1 MEKDPH
7 TRTVRR
13 IAPLN
18 PLRAFEAA
26 ARHLSFTQAADELC
40 VTQGAVSRSVKALED
55 YMGEPLFERC
65 HNGLLLSEKS
75 DMLAHRLTD
84 IFDRLSAATAEFRGQ
99 KSTSILTLRTYTS
112 FMIGFLLPNLANFQ
126 MHHPKI
132 KVRLISGTDSVELS
146 RSQEDVRIRYGH
158 GQWRG
163 VESTLLFRDQLRP
176 VCSPK
181 LLDPAKRPYPISV
194 LKDHVLLHQEFR
206 HNDWPDW
213 LARAGGED
221 ITAKSNVTFEEL
233 SVAYQAAISG
243 AGIVV
248 AQCPY
253 FLREIAEGQLFEPF
267 DEVLHRDLG
276 YYLTIPHERR
286 DASQVVAF
294 KDWLVRQ
301 FRQLDLK
308 ENETAPAMK
317 PAQPAVDKL
326 PVKNYKFSESRAA

>member
-1 MEKDPH
+1 MDRDPH
-7 TRTVRR
+7 PKSIRR

-55 YMGEPLFERC
+55 YMGVPLFERC

-75 DMLAHRLTD
+75 DILAHRLTD
-84 IFDRLSAATAEFRGQ
+84 IFDRLSAATSEFKGE
-99 KSTSILTLRTYTS
+99 KNASILTLRTYTS
-112 FMIGFLLPNLANFQ
+112 FMIGFLLPNLADFQ
-126 MHHPKI
+126 ILHPKI

-146 RSQEDVRIRYGH
+146 RNQEDVRIRYGH
-158 GQWRG
+158 GQWRD

-213 LARAGGED
+213 LACAGAED
-221 ITAKSNVTFEEL
+221 FTAKSNVTFEEL

-243 AGIVV
+243 AGIVI
-248 AQCPY
+248 AQRPY
-253 FLREIAEGQLFEPF
+253 FTREVAEGQLFEPF
-267 DEVLHRDLG
+267 DTILHRDLG

-286 DASQVVAF
+286 DVPQVVAF
-294 KDWLVRQ
+294 KEWLVKA
-301 FRQLDLK
+301 FRVKDAK
-308 ENETAPAMK
+308 SNESSAVIEL
-317 PAQPAVDKL
+317 AQPSTEKIVMAA
-326 PVKNYKFSESRAA
+326 YKPKQSQAA

>member
-1 MEKDPH
+1 MDKDPH
-7 TRTVRR
+7 ARSARR

-84 IFDRLSAATAEFRGQ
+84 IFDRLGAATAEFRGQ
-99 KSTSILTLRTYTS
+99 KSTSILTVRTYTS

-126 MHHPKI
+126 VLHPKV
-132 KVRLISGTDSVELS
+132 KVRLVSGTDSVELS

-163 VESTLLFRDQLRP
+163 VESTLLFHDQLRP

-181 LLDPAKRPYPISV
+181 LLDPAKRPYSPKV

-206 HNDWPDW
+206 RSDWPDW
-213 LARAGGED
+213 LASVKGEN
-221 ITAKSNVTFEEL
+221 ITAKDNLTFEEL

-243 AGIVV
+243 VGIVI
-248 AQCPY
+248 AQRPY
-253 FLREIAEGQLFEPF
+253 FAREIAEGQLFEPF
-267 DEVLHRDLG
+267 DTVLHRDLG

-286 DASQVVAF
+286 DVPQVVAF
-294 KDWLVRQ
+294 RNWLVQ
-301 FRQLDLK
+301 AFRTLDFNDSAAVIPMAK
-308 ENETAPAMK
+308 PEAARNADAGAPK
-317 PAQPAVDKL
+317 
-326 PVKNYKFSESRAA
+326 SSHSRAA

>member
-1 MEKDPH
+1 MEKDPQ
-7 TRTVRR
+7 TRSVRR

-26 ARHLSFTQAADELC
+26 ARYLSFTQAADELC

-84 IFDRLSAATAEFRGQ
+84 IFDRLSDATAEFRGQ
-99 KSTSILTLRTYTS
+99 KNASILTLRTYTS

-126 MHHPKI
+126 VQHPKI

-158 GQWRG
+158 GHWRG

-181 LLDPAKRPYPISV
+181 LLDPAKRPYPISI

-213 LARAGGED
+213 LAAAGGGD
-221 ITAKSNVTFEEL
+221 VTAKSNVTFEEL

-243 AGIVV
+243 AGIVI
-248 AQCPY
+248 AQRPY
-253 FLREIAEGQLFEPF
+253 FSREIAEGQLFEPF
-267 DEVLHRDLG
+267 DTVLRRDLG

-286 DASQVVAF
+286 DVPQVVAF
-294 KDWLVRQ
+294 KDWLVQQ
-301 FRQLDLK
+301 FRQQDVTDK
-308 ENETAPAMK
+308 TPIVAINPAPPIVEKPAMAAYK
-317 PAQPAVDKL
+317 PRQ
-326 PVKNYKFSESRAA
+326 SRAA

>member
-7 TRTVRR
+7 TRSVRR

-99 KSTSILTLRTYTS
+99 KNASILTLRTYTS

-126 MHHPKI
+126 VQHPKI
-132 KVRLISGTDSVELS
+132 KVRLISGTDSVELN
-146 RSQEDVRIRYGH
+146 RSLEDVRIRYGH

-213 LARAGGED
+213 LACAGGD
-221 ITAKSNVTFEEL
+221 NIVAKNNVTFEEL

-243 AGIVV
+243 AGIVI
-248 AQCPY
+248 AQKPY
-253 FLREIAEGQLFEPF
+253 FTREIADGQLFEPF
-267 DEVLHRDLG
+267 DTVLHRELG

-286 DASQVVAF
+286 DVPQVIAF
-294 KDWLVRQ
+294 KDWLVQ
-301 FRQLDLK
+301 EFRQKHAEEKDRAAVIKLG
-308 ENETAPAMK
+308 
-317 PAQPAVDKL
+317 QPAAQK
-326 PVKNYKFSESRAA
+326 PVVAAHKSGQSRAA

>member
-1 MEKDPH
+1 MDKDPH
-7 TRTVRR
+7 ARSARR

-84 IFDRLSAATAEFRGQ
+84 IFDRLGAATAEFRGQ
-99 KSTSILTLRTYTS
+99 KSASILTVRTYTS

-126 MHHPKI
+126 VQHPKV
-132 KVRLISGTDSVELS
+132 KVRLVSGTDSVELS

-163 VESTLLFRDQLRP
+163 VESTLLFHDQLRP

-181 LLDPAKRPYPISV
+181 LLDPAKRPYSPKI

-206 HNDWPDW
+206 RNDWPDW
-213 LARAGGED
+213 LACVKGENIIARD
-221 ITAKSNVTFEEL
+221 NMMFEEL

-248 AQCPY
+248 AQRPY
-253 FLREIAEGQLFEPF
+253 FAREIAEGQLFEPF
-267 DEVLHRDLG
+267 DTVLHRDLG

-286 DASQVVAF
+286 DVPQVGAF
-294 KDWLVRQ
+294 KNWLIQ
-301 FRQLDLK
+301 TFKALDVK
-308 ENETAPAMK
+308 
-317 PAQPAVDKL
+317 DSL
-326 PVKNYKFSESRAA
+326 PTQSRAA